1 MSTSHHNAA
10 NRYILKN
17 ISRLVFSALIIP
29 VSAQIMAAEITNE
42 NYELAEIKV
51 ENNPVN
57 SSQVLIDQHDLELLG
72 ARSLE
77 DALRLVPS
85 VNTRYGGDGTP
96 RMDIRGLRTRQV
108 KLLLNGIPFNSTFD
122 GQFDPS
128 LIPAFAIGKIDLN
141 IGSSSVLYGDGGMA
155 GVMDIKTRNA
165 MSGFQASSKLER
177 GSDDFWLANGQ
188 VGYGDAD
195 QDFYFG
201 YGVRERDGFSLSND
215 FTSPL
220 ETSADNFQDNDQR
233 RNSDDRRENLIFSYN
248 RNLTEK
254 LTIGMF
260 ASYLEGQ
267 YGKPPIVFDNNVDDF
282 AQRARF
288 ERVESQRGFSLQLG
302 GDYQLADNW
311 STRLWFF
318 ENQLEERSA
327 SYDDNSFSTITTN
340 NTFARTEQTKTH
352 GSHAQLTGV
361 FPTTGSKVAFSFD
374 QRKESYDEAGL
385 ECTISGGGGA
395 QTCPSRPFTQTSSDE
410 SIRVKSYAAELTQPL
425 AFDITAVLGIARH
438 ELDKSGNTDESTHSG
453 QFSLTKPITEI
464 STLYG
469 TIARKVD
476 APTIRQLFEQGSGNS
491 ELGFQRAKHY
501 EVGVK
506 NQWQKGALNIAF
518 WQSDIKDFI
527 EKDNITDVFE
537 NRDKLRFKG
546 VDIDGGYQFTDK
558 LTINAGLGFLSAEDK
573 SSDATTER
581 LQYRPSHKASLQ
593 AIYQLTPQWQLSGD
607 IIRIGSQNYFNRK
620 DSAIRD
626 KLDSFEL
633 VNTRLKYT
641 LANQKADFYVG
652 VENLLD
658 EDYSTSYGYPQA
670 GRFVYTGVNLRWK

>member
-1 MSTSHHNAA
+1 
-10 NRYILKN
+10 
-17 ISRLVFSALIIP
+17 
-29 VSAQIMAAEITNE
+29 MAAEITNE

-108 KLLLNGIPFNSTFD
+108 KLLLNGIPFYSTFD

-195 QDFYFG
+195 QDFFFG

-327 SYDDNSFSTITTN
+327 SYDDNSFSTITSN

-361 FPTTGSKVAFSFD
+361 IPTTGSKLAFSFD
-374 QRKESYDEAGL
+374 QRKESYEEAGL
-385 ECTISGGGGA
+385 ECTISGGGGGG
-395 QTCPSRPFTQTSSDE
+395 QINNPNQGGSTQM
-410 SIRVKSYAAELTQPL
+410 AEGTGQENNPNENLGNIDQASGRGL
-425 AFDITAVLGIARH
+425 VLGDPMYTSQVG
-438 ELDKSGNTDESTHSG
+438 LSGY
-453 QFSLTKPITEI
+453 P
-464 STLYG
+464 
-469 TIARKVD
+469 
-476 APTIRQLFEQGSGNS
+476 GSG
-491 ELGFQRAKHY
+491 
-501 EVGVK
+501 
-506 NQWQKGALNIAF
+506 
-518 WQSDIKDFI
+518 D
-527 EKDNITDVFE
+527 
-537 NRDKLRFKG
+537 
-546 VDIDGGYQFTDK
+546 
-558 LTINAGLGFLSAEDK
+558 
-573 SSDATTER
+573 
-581 LQYRPSHKASLQ
+581 
-593 AIYQLTPQWQLSGD
+593 
-607 IIRIGSQNYFNRK
+607 
-620 DSAIRD
+620 
-626 KLDSFEL
+626 
-633 VNTRLKYT
+633 
-641 LANQKADFYVG
+641 
-652 VENLLD
+652 
-658 EDYSTSYGYPQA
+658 
-670 GRFVYTGVNLRWK
+670 TGT